1 MMAGN
6 VLKARTIA
14 VLGSREVGK
23 SSLITQFVGNRF
35 VESYQ
40 PSVETTFRKV
50 IRYKG
55 HEVEAEIIDT
65 AGQVEHSILSFTHVV
80 GIHGYIL
87 VYSVTSKQSFE
98 MVKIIRNKILNY
110 SGRES
115 VPIVLVGNKM
125 DLHHQRQ
132 LTFEE
137 GKNLASHWQCAWTE
151 ASAKNND
158 NIIRIFKLMINEM
171 EKDINPN
178 SKELSRKFLNI
189 LRSKT
194 FSKLETIASYILTS
208 IVIYCLKYLES
219 RIR

>member
-1 MMAGN
+1 MREKKYKNAYPILKINAAGIMAGN
-6 VLKARTIA
+6 TLKARTIA
-14 VLGSREVGK
+14 ILGSREVGK
-23 SSLITQFVGNRF
+23 SSLIIQFVENHF

-65 AGQVEHSILSFTHVV
+65 AG
-80 GIHGYIL
+80 
-87 VYSVTSKQSFE
+87 
-98 MVKIIRNKILNY
+98 
-110 SGRES
+110 RES

-125 DLHHQRQ
+125 DLHQQRQ

-151 ASAKNND
+151 ASAKRND
-158 NIIRIFKLMINEM
+158 NITRIFKLMINEM

-178 SKELSRKFLNI
+178 NKEL
-189 LRSKT
+189 
-194 FSKLETIASYILTS
+194 
-208 IVIYCLKYLES
+208 
-219 RIR
+219 

>member
-14 VLGSREVGK
+14 VLGSRK

-65 AGQVEHSILSFTHVV
+65 AGQ
-80 GIHGYIL
+80 
-87 VYSVTSKQSFE
+87 
-98 MVKIIRNKILNY
+98 IIRNKILNY